1 MKPLD
6 QRSAGALRVTAM
18 ILFFILG
25 FGGCHFS
32 DATQE
37 PTTPHDQV
45 SLVQKKQITIT
56 TDAEGTSAR
65 PEIAASDNMTFT
77 LFLKNNKSFDLKI
90 YDSTLYTLLATT
102 SIIPGSTT
110 YGVPTDLRLVHDD
123 QHAYLFYE
131 TVTASTTYLW
141 AAKYALTAS
150 FDLVTV
156 TPTPLASSIPVTNA
170 VDGDEVLNDPAP
182 LLGPNSVFVLT
193 RLMSSLSTT
202 GQTVYRVRELS
213 RADLSQLNQFDLDLS
228 SVADGRAR
236 VSSLFYFDNTIY
248 MALPTTV
255 SDNNIFDNRLSDDG
269 ALSSILLVKMH
280 SDWTFDPLKDV
291 KTLTSDTGTVENYV
305 NGFQTDGRYVYMSFK
320 KSTGVVGTGE
330 QSGIVKI
337 FDLNFNELLKQT
349 IKKITWG
356 FGEIRPSQQI
366 RGNRLFSGQ
375 NNNTGSGPVTS
386 ELIVYD
392 IL

>member
-1 MKPLD
+1 L
-6 QRSAGALRVTAM
+6 
-18 ILFFILG
+18 
-25 FGGCHFS
+25 
-32 DATQE
+32 
-37 PTTPHDQV
+37 
-45 SLVQKKQITIT
+45 
-56 TDAEGTSAR
+56 TD
-65 PEIAASDNMTFT
+65 
-77 LFLKNNKSFDLKI
+77 
-90 YDSTLYTLLATT
+90 
-102 SIIPGSTT
+102 
-110 YGVPTDLRLVHDD
+110 
-123 QHAYLFYE
+123 
-131 TVTASTTYLW
+131 
-141 AAKYALTAS
+141 S
-150 FDLVTV
+150 FDLVTE

-170 VDGDEVLNDPAP
+170 ADGDEVLNDPAP

-213 RADLSQLNQFDLDLS
+213 KADLSLLKQFDLDLS

-236 VSSLFYFDNTIY
+236 VSSLFYFDNYIY

-280 SDWTFDPLKDV
+280 SDWTFDPLTDV
-291 KTLTSDTGTVENYV
+291 RTISSDAGAVENYV
-305 NGFQTDGRYVYMSFK
+305 NGFQTDGKYVYMSFK

-337 FDLNFNELLKQT
+337 FDMNFNELLKQT

-366 RGNRLFSGQ
+366 RGNRFFSGQ
-375 NNNTGSGPVTS
+375 TNNPGSGPVNS
-386 ELIVYD
+386 ELLVYD